1 LGGFPRART
10 NDEIGRPRR
19 WHEIEVNITGAPGT
33 VFEAVGGEEPIRRLV
48 QRFYEGVAEDE
59 LLRAM
64 YPEEDLGPAE
74 ERMALFLIQFWGGPR
89 SYSELR
95 GHPRLR
101 KRHAPF
107 RVDRAAHDAWL
118 RHMRV
123 GLDALQLPQDVEQRM
138 WDDLV
143 STAAVMINTREPSA
157 DS

>member
-1 LGGFPRART
+1 M
-10 NDEIGRPRR
+10 NDLTIDVAARPR
-19 WHEIEVNITGAPGT
+19 GT

-48 QRFYEGVAEDE
+48 QRFYEGVAEDQP
-59 LLRAM
+59 LRSL

-101 KRHAPF
+101 MRHAPF
-107 RVDRAAHDAWL
+107 RVDQAAHDAWL
-118 RHMRV
+118 RHMRA
-123 GLDALQLPQDVEQRM
+123 GLDALQLPQNVEQQM

-143 STAAVMINTREPSA
+143 SAAAVMINTREPST